1 MQTLLHFRV
10 GDRVQTIHPLVALPV
25 SSRGTIYRVARVG
38 NLYGVLFDG
47 EARMRVMHHGYL
59 EQASLQERAVAKQD
73 D

>member
-1 MQTLLHFRV
+1 MQTPPHFRV
-10 GDRVQTIHPLVALPV
+10 GDRVQTVHPLVALPV
-25 SSRGTIYRVARVG
+25 NSSGTIYRVARVG

-59 EQASLQERAVAKQD
+59 EQARLQEHTVGKQD